1 MRAYLRERPLFVVV
15 WTFIVLIITLV
26 GFGFVSRAV
35 ALDELWLIP
44 IHMGFVLFAVMSLAG
59 GVFTTLGVIR
69 GRLPWWHIAVALFV
83 MVLTG
88 ITIFLGSLFFLFS
101 LVGFS

>member
-26 GFGFVSRAV
+26 GFGFVSRV
-35 ALDELWLIP
+35 VELDELWLVP
-44 IHMGFVLFAVMSLAG
+44 IHVGFVLLAAVSLLG